1 MCCVYTKNGS
11 VEVGTFGHHH
21 STTHTSTVSA
31 KTGAI
36 SFLSSF
42 FAGRRGRHDGHMW
55 PWLFLR
61 HVPFPRHAACTPRYR
76 TPPPASRPAARRFRS
91 RAAPLVVYSYIDLC
105 LANSARVARFSARAR
120 GRPRGFIQCTSRRQ
134 HERCCASAHQ
144 SVAPDARGLRW
155 GFAHRRLPNHDLASA
170 AIVSC
175 AAAGYARPFLR
186 GGGTRYSPFECTHGR
201 AHTLPLVGAAL
212 HAWYTIKSLG
222 CLRSH
227 AGDQRRHLAPV

>member
-1 MCCVYTKNGS
+1 MCTQNGS
-11 VEVGTFGHHH
+11 VEVGTWPPQH
-21 STTHTSTVSA
+21 TTRVYCLGT

-36 SFLSSF
+36 SFISSF
-42 FAGRRGRHDGHMW
+42 FADGMTATCGRGF
-55 PWLFLR
+55 FLR
-61 HVPFPRHAACTPRYR
+61 RFGSGRAPVVVCSYVWPTRRESPD
-76 TPPPASRPAARRFRS
+76 PAR
-91 RAAPLVVYSYIDLC
+91 
-105 LANSARVARFSARAR
+105 
-120 GRPRGFIQCTSRRQ
+120 RGFIQCTSRRQ

-227 AGDQRRHLAPV
+227 AGDQRRHLSPV

>member
-1 MCCVYTKNGS
+1 MCVYTKKWVCRGF
-11 VEVGTFGHHH
+11 GTWPPQHHTRLLSRQKQVH
-21 STTHTSTVSA
+21 F
-31 KTGAI
+31 I
-36 SFLSSF
+36 SFF
-42 FAGRRGRHDGHMW
+42 FFCGRHDGQMW
-55 PWLFLR
+55 PWLFFEALFVA
-61 HVPFPRHAACTPRYR
+61 VP
-76 TPPPASRPAARRFRS
+76 
-91 RAAPLVVYSYIDLC
+91 LLWLC
-105 LANSARVARFSARAR
+105 LANSARVRQILRESPR
-120 GRPRGFIQCTSRRQ
+120 RPRGFIQCTSRRQ

-222 CLRSH
+222 CLRGH
-227 AGDQRRHLAPV
+227 AGDQRRHLSPV

>member
-1 MCCVYTKNGS
+1 MA
-11 VEVGTFGHHH
+11 
-21 STTHTSTVSA
+21 TTAPHASTVSA

-36 SFLSSF
+36 SFLCF
-42 FAGRRGRHDGHMW
+42 FFCGRYDGHMW
-55 PWLFLR
+55 PWLFFL
-61 HVPFPRHAACTPRYR
+61 
-76 TPPPASRPAARRFRS
+76 RRFRS
-91 RAAPLVVYSYIDLC
+91 
-105 LANSARVARFSARAR
+105 ARVLSLFIPMFGQLGASRPGPARR

-227 AGDQRRHLAPV
+227 AGDQRRHLSPV